1 MIGAWRIR
9 QWLRRRRL
17 AALARAA
24 HAAVA
29 AFPTIAHR
37 KPHGLATPLIVN
49 LTSYSARF
57 PSLAPTLR
65 SLLDQSVAA
74 DRTILWLADKDI
86 AMLPEDVRQL
96 EAHGLEIRGCDDL
109 RSYKK
114 LIPALA
120 LWPEAVHVTADDDVY
135 YPPHWLAG
143 LVAAHDP
150 AAPSVIGW
158 RAHLASAD
166 ASGTLLPYR
175 DWEMATSRTSA
186 EPGTAL
192 FPTGIGG
199 ILYPPGSLHPEVL
212 DHARFTALCPRGDD
226 IWFYWMAR
234 RQGLRHRRVDGW
246 IDFVEWPASQEV
258 GLRVDNMER
267 DGNDRQI
274 QAMEAAFGPFP
285 L

>member
-1 MIGAWRIR
+1 MLGAWRIR
-9 QWLRRRRL
+9 QWLRRKRIARL
-17 AALARAA
+17 ERAA

-29 AFPTIAHR
+29 AFPMTR
-37 KPHGLATPLIVN
+37 ERRPHGLSTPLIVN
-49 LTSYSARF
+49 LTSYPARF
-57 PSLAPTLR
+57 VTLAPTLR
-65 SLLDQSVAA
+65 SLLDQSLAA
-74 DRTILWLADKDI
+74 DRTILWLAEKDV
-86 AMLPEDVRQL
+86 AALPDDVRRL
-96 EAHGLEIRGCDDL
+96 ESHGLEIRGCDDL

-120 LWPEAVHVTADDDVY
+120 QWPDAVHVTADDDVY

-158 RAHLASAD
+158 RAHLARPG
-166 ASGTLLPYR
+166 ASGVLPYR
-175 DWEMATSRTSA
+175 AWEMATARTEA

-199 ILYPPGSLHPEVL
+199 VLYPPGSLHADVF
-212 DHARFTALCPRGDD
+212 DRSQFTALCPQGDD

-234 RQGLRHRRVDGW
+234 RQGIRHRRVAGW
-246 IDFVEWPASQEV
+246 IDFIEWPASQEV
-258 GLRVDNMER
+258 GLRVDNIDQ

-274 QAMEAAFGPFP
+274 QAMEAVHGPFT

>member
-1 MIGAWRIR
+1 MFGAWRIR
-9 QWLRRRRL
+9 QWLKRRRIAGL
-17 AALARAA
+17 ERAA

-29 AFPTIAHR
+29 AFPTVAR
-37 KPHGLATPLIVN
+37 RRPHGLAVPLVVN
-49 LTSYSARF
+49 LTSYAARF

-65 SLLDQSVAA
+65 SLLDQSMMP
-74 DRTILWLADKDI
+74 DRTVLWLADEDLT
-86 AMLPEDVRQL
+86 ALPEAVRAL
-96 EAHGLEIRGCDDL
+96 GAHGLEIRSCDDL

-114 LIPALA
+114 LIPALER
-120 LWPEAVHVTADDDVY
+120 WPEAVHVTADDDVY
-135 YPPHWLAG
+135 YPPHWLEG
-143 LVAAHDP
+143 LVGAYDP

-166 ASGTLLPYR
+166 AAGTVLPYC
-175 DWEMATSRTSA
+175 DWEMATSRTQA

-199 ILYPPGSLHPEVL
+199 VLYPPNSLDPEVL
-212 DHARFTALCPRGDD
+212 DREKFTALCPRGDD

-234 RQGLRHRRVDGW
+234 RQGLKHRRVDGW
-246 IDFVEWPASQEV
+246 IDFIEWPASQEV
-258 GLRVDNMER
+258 GLRVDNIES

-274 QAMEAAFGPFP
+274 QAMAATYGPFP